1 MPLSAARQLF
11 ADIWTVA
18 ACTAVDNS
26 APGAA
31 LTCSSD
37 TDSQTNACNAGFY
50 LVDGMA
56 DTCSDCVAV
65 ANSATG
71 ATLTCSSAT
80 DSQTTGC
87 DTGYFLTDGVLGGA
101 TDTCTEMTCTGTDSS
116 GTDAS
121 CGSNSAC
128 SEGGTGDGYTCTCDT
143 GFYGTTTTNGVTLCT
158 GMQMGP
164 LLPISASH
172 APVCNSEFWCTCI

>member
-1 MPLSAARQLF
+1 MV
-11 ADIWTVA
+11 ADDWLIVCVD
-18 ACTAVDNS
+18 CTTVDNS
-26 APGAA
+26 AAGAT

-50 LVDGMA
+50 LQDGVA
-56 DTCSDCVAV
+56 DTCSGCEAV
-65 ANSATG
+65 ANSAAG
-71 ATLTCSSAT
+71 ATLTCSGAT

-87 DTGYFLTDGVLGGA
+87 DTGYFLTDGVLGGTA
-101 TDTCTEMTCTGTDSS
+101 DTCTEMSCAESDSS

-121 CGSNSAC
+121 CGTSALC